1 MEGALRVFLVGE
13 MNCLVGTG
21 GDAYPV
27 QVTPGLIDRG
37 ETIKNGNGMP
47 RTDEDAGAGTAALL
61 EINDDL
67 GHTETFLEG
76 ALVLSEEVTS

>member
-1 MEGALRVFLVGE
+1 MFVVCE
-13 MNCLVGTG
+13 MNRLVRAG

-27 QVTPGLIDRG
+27 QVTPGLVDRG
-37 ETIKNGNGMP
+37 KTIVNRNGML
-47 RTDEDAGAGTAALL
+47 RTDENAGTGTAALL

-76 ALVLSEEVTS
+76 QLKSFA